1 MPHVSRESWRPVH
14 GGDRALLRVL
24 PAMQIVSPYA
34 QAAESRGMID
44 MRSDWISANSLAK
57 KVVKPA
63 RLPTRKPGIERYNRI
78 IEAAETL
85 ILEAG
90 SLQGITLDAIA
101 RRAEVPRVSLYYFFD
116 SIESLME
123 ALYQRGVQK
132 MVAELPQAPQA
143 ADWRDMMLLYIDGV
157 RDFYLSNR
165 VVMILALL
173 PVSFLSVNQTN
184 REFGQALFRLLHS
197 QGLVPKNQK
206 VLRACEMSSELADL
220 VWRKSLIEK
229 GTLTPTFTREVKRV
243 VISYFEA
250 VLSN

>member
-1 MPHVSRESWRPVH
+1 
-14 GGDRALLRVL
+14 
-24 PAMQIVSPYA
+24 
-34 QAAESRGMID
+34 MIAIC
-44 MRSDWISANSLAK
+44 SDWIRVSTVAK
-57 KVVKPA
+57 KAAKPA

-78 IEAAETL
+78 IEAAEAL

-101 RRAEVPRVSLYYFFD
+101 KRADVPRVSLYYFFD
-116 SIESLME
+116 SIESLMD

-132 MVAELPQAPQA
+132 LVAELPQAPQA

-173 PVSFLSVNQTN
+173 PVSFVSVNQTN
-184 REFGQALFRLLHS
+184 REFGRALFQLLYS
-197 QGLVPKNQK
+197 QGLVPKSQQ
-206 VLRACEMSSELADL
+206 VLRACEMASELADL

-243 VISYFEA
+243 VISYLEA
-250 VLSN
+250 VLSD